1 MGPWEPARDQR
12 EPGGERARSP
22 LTTVTPQLST
32 GRTCPVT
39 ITDESTTGPE
49 S

>member
-1 MGPWEPARDQR
+1 MGTSQG
-12 EPGGERARSP
+12 PGGERACSP